1 MTKDLYQLVLIMILF
16 ALVLFGSTARA
27 DAQSLSGIYK
37 QVNHAVV
44 ALHTVEKQMS
54 PKKPEGLVSAEGL
67 GSGVLVSADGKV
79 LTAAHVVHTADT
91 VKVEFWNG
99 QIIPA
104 RVIASAPEADVA
116 LLQLDKVPDDV
127 SPVDLGDSDQVEIG
141 EEVFVI
147 GNPYGL
153 GRTLTAGYVSAR
165 HRSRNDI
172 DSRTSLEMLQTD
184 AAINMGNSGGPMFD
198 MDGRVVGIASRILSQ
213 SGGFEGLGFVVTSNL
228 AKRLLL
234 DEHSFWA
241 GLTSLFLTDELV
253 RVFNLP
259 QTAGLLVQQVAEGS
273 PAAKLG
279 LHQGQALATVN
290 DKNFLVGGDII
301 LEMEG
306 VQITS
311 DRESAARI
319 QVILNHLQAGSTFDA
334 KVYRA
339 GQIVALSTTL

>member
-1 MTKDLYQLVLIMILF
+1 MKNSNHVVLGMTMA

-27 DAQSLSGIYK
+27 DAQSLSGLYK
-37 QVNHAVV
+37 KVNHSVV
-44 ALHTVEKQMS
+44 VLHTVEKQLS
-54 PKKPEGLVSAEGL
+54 PKKREGLVSAEGL

-79 LTAAHVVHTADT
+79 LTAAHVVHTADA
-91 VKVEFWNG
+91 VGVEFWNG

-116 LLQLDKVPDDV
+116 LLQLEKVPDEV
-127 SPVDLGDSDQVEIG
+127 SPAELGDSDHVEIG

-165 HRSRNDI
+165 HRPKNGSRDE
-172 DSRTSLEMLQTD
+172 TSLEMLQTD

-198 MDGRVVGIASRILSQ
+198 MDGKVVGIASRILSQ
-213 SGGFEGLGFVVTSNL
+213 SGGFEGLGFVVTSNV
-228 AKRLLL
+228 AKRRLL
-234 DEHSFWA
+234 DEQSFWA
-241 GLTSLFLTDELV
+241 GLTSFLLTDELA

-279 LHQGQALATVN
+279 LHQGQSLATVN

-306 VQITS
+306 VQITG
-311 DRESAARI
+311 DRAFADKVH
-319 QVILNHLQAGSTFDA
+319 VILNHLQAGSTFDV

-339 GQIVALSTTL
+339 GQIVELSTTL